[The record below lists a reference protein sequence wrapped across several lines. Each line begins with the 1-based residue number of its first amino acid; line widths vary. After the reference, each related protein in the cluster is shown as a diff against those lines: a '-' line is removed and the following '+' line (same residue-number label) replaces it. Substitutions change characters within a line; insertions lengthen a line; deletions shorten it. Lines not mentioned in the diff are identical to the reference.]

1 MRLFDVSGRSWC
13 SLPVA
18 AAGLTAN
25 LSVRDVN
32 SGFFFQR
39 EAARWLASSSSL
51 HRQRALVPLFVYT
64 ARYQLVTSCKK
75 KALAAVTTHRQGGAC
90 NWIRGEEFETAKVR
104 GYNGIIT
111 VPRRSRDATTRLQW
125 GFVPKSD
132 YSCFCLI
139 FFMTNICVYIQ
150 AVVYRIYVYTIKKLA
165 VIQVSLWLCLIVSGQ
180 CSAL

>member
-32 SGFFFQR
+32 SGFFFSVR
-39 EAARWLASSSSL
+39 PRAGWHRLLA
-51 HRQRALVPLFVYT
+51 FT
-64 ARYQLVTSCKK
+64 ARGRWFLCLFTLPGISSWPAVKKGISCGYNTS
-75 KALAAVTTHRQGGAC
+75 TGGAC